1 MMILDFLSFIKKE
14 RLFLK
19 EDKILLA
26 VSGGIDSIVMCD
38 LFYKSGFKFGIAH
51 CNFRLRGKESE
62 QDEIFVADLAKK
74 YRVNFHNIKFET
86 EEEAKKQGLSIQMAA
101 RKLRYDWFDKIRTE
115 HNYKYISIAH
125 HRDDSIETYFINLL
139 RGTGISGLRGILPS
153 NNFVVRP
160 LLFASRD
167 KIVEYCKNNELEFRE
182 DSSNSSDKYLRNNLR
197 INIIPKLKELNP
209 TISETITQDMNRLR
223 EMEKIYFD
231 SIQEKKQRIFKLD
244 DNDNQRIAIN
254 ELKKLHPIKSYL
266 FEFLSPYNFNIQ
278 TVENIINSF
287 EKTSG
292 KLFFSSSHQVLK
304 DRDELILSSIK
315 KTFSTESFISENQ
328 NKIFS
333 PIPLKITQENF
344 SENFEIQKSANIAYI
359 DEEKLKFPLLI
370 RKWQKGDY
378 FYPLGMSTKKKLSD
392 FFIDLKLS
400 LKEKEDVYLIES
412 DNKICWIIGFRID
425 NRFKVNEKTKK
436 IFKIESVES

>member
-1 MMILDFLSFIKKE
+1 MMILEFLSFIKKE

-26 VSGGIDSIVMCD
+26 VSGGIDSVVMCD
-38 LFYKSGFKFGIAH
+38 LFFKSGFKFGIAH
-51 CNFRLRGKESE
+51 CNFGLRGKESE
-62 QDEIFVADLAKK
+62 QDEIFVADMAKK
-74 YRVNFHNIKFET
+74 YGVNFHNIKFET

-139 RGTGISGLRGILPS
+139 RGTGIAGLRGILPS
-153 NNFVVRP
+153 KNFLVRP
-160 LLFASRD
+160 LLFTSRD
-167 KIVEYCKNNELEFRE
+167 QIVNHCKNNELEYRE
-182 DSSNSSDKYLRNNLR
+182 DSSNLSDKYLRNNLR
-197 INIIPKLKELNP
+197 LNIIPMLKELNP
-209 TISETITQDMNRLR
+209 NISETIAQDMNRLR
-223 EMEKIYFD
+223 EMEEIYFD
-231 SIQEKKQRIFKLD
+231 SIEEKKQSIFRLD
-244 DNDNQRIAIN
+244 DNDNKRIAIN

-278 TVENIINSF
+278 TIENIINSF

-292 KLFFSSSHQVLK
+292 KLFFSSSHQILK

-315 KTFSTESFISENQ
+315 EKLNEESLISENQ
-328 NKIFS
+328 NNVFS
-333 PIPLKITQENF
+333 PIPLKITRENF
-344 SENFEIQKSANIAYI
+344 SEKFEIQKSKHIACI

-370 RKWQKGDY
+370 RKWRNGDY

-400 LKEKEDVYLIES
+400 LKEKEDVYLVES
-412 DNKICWIIGFRID
+412 DKKICWIIGYRID
-425 NRFKVNEKTKK
+425 NRFKVTENTKK
-436 IFKIESVES
+436 IFKIESVKI